1 MRRDSVLCGVI
12 EMGRENSCAF
22 TGHRPKSFP
31 WKYNETADGCVA
43 LKAVLSAQI
52 TGLIEAGVTEYFS
65 GMAQGTDC
73 YCSQIVLTLREKKPA
88 LKLHCVLPHE
98 GQADKW
104 SASAREK
111 YNSILEQADSVEFVS
126 HAYYDG
132 CMIDRNHRLVESA
145 GFLLA
150 VYNGVRR
157 SGTGATVNY
166 ARKMGR
172 EIIVIDPATL
182 EITHEGTASDLTL

>member
-1 MRRDSVLCGVI
+1 M
-12 EMGRENSCAF
+12 
-22 TGHRPKSFP
+22 GHRPHKFP
-31 WKYNETADGCVA
+31 WRYNEADSRCVA
-43 LKAVLSAQI
+43 LKATLVEQI
-52 TGLIEAGVTEYFS
+52 TALAEAGVTQYYS
-65 GMAQGTDC
+65 GGADGTDHWC
-73 YCSQIVLTLREKKPA
+73 AEIVLALCEKNPA

-104 SASAREK
+104 SESARAR
-111 YNSILEQADSVEFVS
+111 YHSILKQADTVDYVS
-126 HAYYDG
+126 RAYYDG

-145 GFLLA
+145 GLLLA

-172 EIIVIDPATL
+172 EIIVIDPITRSV
-182 EITHEGTASDLTL
+182 THEGGVV

>member
-1 MRRDSVLCGVI
+1 M
-12 EMGRENSCAF
+12 EMQRTSCAF
-22 TGHRPKSFP
+22 TGHRPHKFP
-31 WKYNETADGCVA
+31 WQYNEADIRCVA
-43 LKAVLSAQI
+43 LKATLVEQI
-52 TGLIEAGVTEYFS
+52 TALAEAGVTQYYS
-65 GMAQGTDC
+65 GGADGTDLWC
-73 YCSQIVLTLREKKPA
+73 AEIVLALREKNPA

-104 SASAREK
+104 SDSARER
-111 YNSILEQADSVEFVS
+111 YHSILKQADTVDYVS
-126 HAYYDG
+126 RAYYDG

-145 GFLLA
+145 GLLLA

-172 EIIVIDPATL
+172 EIIVIDPITRSV
-182 EITHEGTASDLTL
+182 THEGGAV